1 MILNENKPPRAF
13 TVGLNNQ
20 STIKDCGS
28 IRLDPDEQVTLVT
41 TDGKEY
47 DIVRKNW
54 GYYAT
59 PSINSRLMS
68 FGLRAVLVK
77 GEDGKFFL
85 HLVEKGKEEEYTRYR
100 TTERLAV
107 VCWIDSHEALSR
119 LERKLSRD

>member
-1 MILNENKPPRAF
+1 MKLKVIDPPRAF
-13 TVGLNNQ
+13 TVGHSRIKLQDCAHITLN
-20 STIKDCGS
+20 
-28 IRLDPDEQVTLVT
+28 PDEQVTFLT
-41 TDGKEY
+41 ESGTEY
-47 DIVRKNW
+47 DVARKSW

-59 PSINSRLMS
+59 PSINNRLMS

-85 HLVEKGKEEEYTRYR
+85 HLVEKGKEEEYTHYR
-100 TTERLAV
+100 KAERLAV